1 MSDLHDPAV
10 LATEARW
17 VRALARGLV
26 VDDALAD
33 DLAQDAWVAALQRA
47 EPVVAWRAWCASVV
61 RRRLFERRRE
71 EAARAAR
78 ERHGA
83 RGEALPSTVE
93 MVERAATHQSLVEA
107 VLALEEPYRTTVLWR
122 YFEDLSP
129 RAIAQRSGIPVA
141 TVHTRL
147 ARARERLRA
156 RLDREHGGDRTAW
169 MSALV
174 PFAPGSAHSMA
185 LGGTLLKTSTKVVA
199 AVLLVL
205 GTAAV
210 VWQFGPEEVRP
221 GAGQGARLELEHAA
235 DAEPLAAPEEG
246 LAAVAADAERRR
258 STEFEAAQAITPV
271 TAPAVVARTLRG
283 RVIDHRGQGL
293 SGVRLRTS
301 PSRSGADETL
311 ASGAGGRFE
320 IANAGELDLVHS
332 DDARWTTVLAGSGK
346 AAREALVVVAP
357 RIELAGRVVD
367 ELGAGVRGADVT
379 IDVPRAFGSD
389 FDVPLD
395 GAVGLAWR
403 TSTDTEGAFALA
415 EVPALD
421 VARILVAAGGFEP
434 SAEAVP
440 AVTTR
445 DLVVVLRRG
454 PTSHARVRGIVVDA
468 RGAFVRDARVAAGS
482 QTTLSDSAGRFEL
495 DLEQH
500 PRPTRVTAVKRGL
513 APAFHELA
521 AADTQGEIVLRLEET
536 LLAISGR
543 VLDGAGRPV
552 AGARVWLE
560 DATYFGFVGARPV
573 HVETLVARDDAP
585 LWSFA
590 TTTDEGAFRIDGL
603 LDREYHVAAIEERT
617 LLRADRPAVRAG
629 ERDLVLRLPA
639 DELHPRVHGQV
650 VDMDGQG
657 VGSVRVQVQ
666 RPGITIELPGGG
678 TFDEWAHRAPL
689 ETDAEGRFELLDVP
703 KKGAELFANGEPI
716 LFQGLRVEDIGDPL
730 DVRLAVHRRMHL
742 RVELDPPLE
751 RADSAS
757 VLDGDGAPVI
767 LRVMRGETSFTNRR
781 TELVDGR
788 SHVLSLSDAARTL
801 VLSKAG
807 VEVARI
813 PIVLVRGETNVVRW

>member
-1 MSDLHDPAV
+1 
-10 LATEARW
+10 

-26 VDDALAD
+26 VDEALAD

-47 EPVVAWRAWCASVV
+47 EPIVAWRAWCAAVV
-61 RRRLFERRRE
+61 RRRLNERRRE
-71 EAARAAR
+71 ESARAAR

-129 RAIAQRSGIPVA
+129 RALAQRGGIPVA

-147 ARARERLRA
+147 ARARERLRS

-169 MSALV
+169 LSALV
-174 PFAPGSAHSMA
+174 PLAPDSAQSLA
-185 LGGTLLKTSTKVVA
+185 FGGTLLKTSTKIAA
-199 AVLLVL
+199 AVLLAL
-205 GTAAV
+205 GTTAV
-210 VWQFGPEEVRP
+210 LWRFGPEETRP
-221 GAGQGARLELEHAA
+221 AAAQDARLDLEHAA
-235 DAEPLAAPEEG
+235 DPQPLSSQQDE
-246 LAAVAADAERRR
+246 LAAVVLDTEPRRSSGTEAAPVSEPVPAPAADVRL
-258 STEFEAAQAITPV
+258 
-271 TAPAVVARTLRG
+271 LRG

-293 SGVRLRTS
+293 AGVRLQTS
-301 PSRSGADETL
+301 PRRGDADATL

-320 IANAGELDLVHS
+320 IANAGAIDLVQS

-346 AAREALVVVAP
+346 AAGEALVIVAP
-357 RIELAGRVVD
+357 RLEIAGRVVD
-367 ELGAGVRGADVT
+367 ELGVGVRGADVA

-389 FDVPLD
+389 FDLPLD
-395 GAVGLAWR
+395 GAVSMAWR
-403 TSTDTEGAFALA
+403 TATDAEGAFTLA
-415 EVPALD
+415 DVPGLD
-421 VARILVAAGGFEP
+421 AARLVVTAGGFET
-434 SAEAVP
+434 SAEPVP
-440 AVTTR
+440 AVTRR
-445 DLVVVLRRG
+445 DLVVVMRRG
-454 PTSHARVRGIVVDA
+454 PTSHARVRGIVVDS

-482 QTTLSDSAGRFEL
+482 ETTLSDSAGRFEL
-495 DLEQH
+495 DLEQE

-521 AADTQGEIVLRLEET
+521 PADAQGEIVLRLEDT
-536 LLAISGR
+536 LLAIGGR

-552 AGARVWLE
+552 ADARVWLE
-560 DATYFGFVGARPV
+560 DATFFGFVGARPV

-590 TTTDEGAFRIDGL
+590 TTTDEGTFLIDGL
-603 LDREYHVAAIEERT
+603 LDREYHVAAIEDRT
-617 LLRADRPAVRAG
+617 LLRVDRPAVRAG

-639 DELHPRVHGQV
+639 DELHPRVRGQV
-650 VDMDGQG
+650 VDMDGQD
-657 VGSVRVQVQ
+657 VGGVRVQAQ

-678 TFDEWAHRAPL
+678 TFDEWARRAAV

-730 DVRLAVHRRMHL
+730 AVRLAVHRRMHL
-742 RVELDPPLE
+742 RVELDRPYD

-757 VLDGDGAPVI
+757 VLDGDASPVI
-767 LRVMRGETSFTNRR
+767 LRIMRGETSFTNRNAQ
-781 TELVDGR
+781 LVDGR
-788 SHVLSLSDAARTL
+788 SHVLSLSDAARTPF
-801 VLSKAG
+801 LSKAG

-813 PIVLVRGETNVVRW
+813 PIGLVRGETNVARW